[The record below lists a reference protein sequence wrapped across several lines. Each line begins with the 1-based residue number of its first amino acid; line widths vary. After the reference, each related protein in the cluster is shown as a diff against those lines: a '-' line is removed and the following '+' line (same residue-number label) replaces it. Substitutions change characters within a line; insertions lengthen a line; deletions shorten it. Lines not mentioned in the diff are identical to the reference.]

1 MVPDGSLAIIWMP
14 ATPKATVMATAIEW
28 ENILIQGFQRGG
40 ANWAN
45 VEMAR
50 RRFSRAATEPPI
62 IAMIRVRCCVKSEA
76 PVMPK
81 PNGRK
86 ILSRIG
92 MAIKR
97 ATAAIRSAF
106 SIREKA
112 LPADETPADCR
123 AGFGE
128 VDRLAVIAGEIR
140 LAIRSRGQR
149 RPPG

>member
-1 MVPDGSLAIIWMP
+1 MVPDGSLAIIWIP

-28 ENILIQGFQRGG
+28 ENILMQGFQRGG
-40 ANWAN
+40 ANWEN

-62 IAMIRVRCCVKSEA
+62 IAMIRVRCCTKSA
-76 PVMPK
+76 DPVMPK

-97 ATAAIRSAF
+97 TTAAIRSAF
-106 SIREKA
+106 SAKEKA
-112 LPADETPADCR
+112 LPTDETLSDCQSGVEEAD
-123 AGFGE
+123 G
-128 VDRLAVIAGEIR
+128 VAVIVGEIR
-140 LAIRSRGQR
+140 LASR
-149 RPPG
+149 